1 MGVMLAC
8 PLLALPLLAS
18 CAAAR
23 HVYSLDGD
31 WNLQLQGGDNQSGP
45 IKVPGSWEGQGFGTE
60 TVQMRH
66 QVLTG
71 DNARGARGVVGVYS
85 KLLKF
90 PAEPCPAGHKAVFM
104 VDQGIH
110 RHAFFQ
116 VGSQRLGEHVGYL
129 TPFEA
134 ELSAAIAAANE
145 RSPLTIAVANAG
157 VGGAAPFLATE
168 VGEWERVL
176 RTNLTGAFLTLKLA
190 GQHLAANG
198 GGAMCA
204 VSSIAGSKTHRFMTS
219 YNTSKAGLE
228 MLVRSA
234 ADELG
239 SLGIRVNAVAPGL
252 VETDISGTL
261 RGDQEVAED
270 YRINMPLG
278 RHGTVADTGAAI
290 RFLCGPE
297 SSWITGV
304 VLPVDGG
311 HHLRRGPN
319 IDRLLSPFFPDLP
332 PISPEGDR

>member
-1 MGVMLAC
+1 MR
-8 PLLALPLLAS
+8 LLDGGHVFITGGGSGIGLGAARAFVADGAS
-18 CAAAR
+18 VTLCGRTVDKLELAAAELGNAATFAIAD
-23 HVYSLDGD
+23 VGD
-31 WNLQLQGGDNQSGP
+31 
-45 IKVPGSWEGQGFGTE
+45 
-60 TVQMRH
+60 
-66 QVLTG
+66 
-71 DNARGARGVVGVYS
+71 
-85 KLLKF
+85 
-90 PAEPCPAGHKAVFM
+90 
-104 VDQGIH
+104 
-110 RHAFFQ
+110 
-116 VGSQRLGEHVGYL
+116 
-129 TPFEA
+129 EA

>member
-1 MGVMLAC
+1 MGA
-8 PLLALPLLAS
+8 LAS
-18 CAAAR
+18 DHAFVTGGGSGIGLGAAR
-23 HVYSLDGD
+23 QFIADGAHVTLCGRTLEKLELARDELDSDAVAIVVADVGD
-31 WNLQLQGGDNQSGP
+31 EEQL
-45 IKVPGSWEGQGFGTE
+45 
-60 TVQMRH
+60 
-66 QVLTG
+66 
-71 DNARGARGVVGVYS
+71 
-85 KLLKF
+85 
-90 PAEPCPAGHKAVFM
+90 
-104 VDQGIH
+104 H
-110 RHAFFQ
+110 R
-116 VGSQRLGEHVGYL
+116 
-129 TPFEA
+129 
-134 ELSAAIAAANE
+134 AISSANE
-145 RSPLTIAVANAG
+145 RAPLTIAVANAG
-157 VGGAAPFLATE
+157 VGGAAPFLSTE
-168 VGEWERVL
+168 LGDWERVMQ
-176 RTNLTGAFLTLKLA
+176 TNLTGAFLTLKLA

-252 VETDISGTL
+252 VETDISDAL
-261 RGDQEVAED
+261 RAEDAVAED

-278 RHGTVADTGAAI
+278 RHGTVADTTAAI

-319 IDRLLSPFFPDLP
+319 IDPLLAPFIPDLP
-332 PISPEGDR
+332 QISP